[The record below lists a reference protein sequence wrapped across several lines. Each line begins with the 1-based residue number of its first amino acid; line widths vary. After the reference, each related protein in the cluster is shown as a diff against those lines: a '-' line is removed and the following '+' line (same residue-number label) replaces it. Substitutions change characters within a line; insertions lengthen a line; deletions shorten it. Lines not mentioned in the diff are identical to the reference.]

1 VGDICVIAAVGGF
14 AGAKIFNA
22 LETWD
27 NFIADPLGSLLSSS
41 GLTIYGGLI
50 VATFA
55 VLYYTNKNKI
65 PTKHMI
71 DAAAPGLILA
81 YGIGRIGCHLSGD
94 GDWGI
99 VNLAAKP
106 DFISFIPDWAW
117 SSSYPNNVIDEGVLI
132 PGCEGPHCYM
142 LPQPVFPTPLYEVF
156 MAIGLF
162 SILWAIRKRVT
173 IPGILFCI
181 YLIVNGIDINLSEV
195 NKHGGEFSRVIKWF
209 SEELNVSNY
218 EYLTK
223 SSNKTNQL
231 FDRISNF
238 IDLQDDIDWR
248 SINFNEINDRIKGK
262 LQDLIIVRRGT
273 MLKSKNDVFSRI
285 TGNKIVTIGK
295 IYECVNSFITSSGE
309 LEIQFIDNNGNS
321 RKLPYSDF
329 EDISQRRDDILRD
342 LLD

>member
-1 VGDICVIAAVGGF
+1 MILTYDIIKKNLETYNKAKTEIPLINNYINGLVSVSIMANLGLSEFCNFTTHISSSEYEVIKFWSFRDLKDLIVNNTKSERIKKLIYNKTKTKF
-14 AGAKIFNA
+14 DKIF
-22 LETWD
+22 T
-27 NFIADPLGSLLSSS
+27 DPIIIDRLLNGSWKTKPKINMRGRMS
-41 GLTIYGGLI
+41 YG
-50 VATFA
+50 TR
-55 VLYYTNKNKI
+55 NSEK
-65 PTKHMI
+65 
-71 DAAAPGLILA
+71 
-81 YGIGRIGCHLSGD
+81 
-94 GDWGI
+94 
-99 VNLAAKP
+99 
-106 DFISFIPDWAW
+106 
-117 SSSYPNNVIDEGVLI
+117 
-132 PGCEGPHCYM
+132 CEGFTKC
-142 LPQPVFPTPLYEVF
+142 
-156 MAIGLF
+156 AIP
-162 SILWAIRKRVT
+162 IIN
-173 IPGILFCI
+173 